1 VLLDCYALQFVELS
15 KGFLVTRLADPE
27 GLVDVIGWALVGK
40 IRYTVIFFQVL
51 DYRIA

>member
-1 VLLDCYALQFVELS
+1 MFLDCYALQLVELPQ
-15 KGFLVTRLADPE
+15 GFLVTCLADPE

-40 IRYTVIFFQVL
+40 FRYTIVFFQVL